1 MECRFCKLDNIDQ
14 LEDKQTYLC
23 PYCGYSF
30 RVSKAAV
37 WYDNIVHLPMGSWL
51 VASILWFSAM
61 LTGVIFGLGFN
72 SSSLKTTILFMYLYG
87 ISSLIYGLSV
97 SLDYFSALWRYIKRK
112 LRGEE
117 ISFDEVKHEVQ
128 KLRKEKIIKEMA
140 TGRAIDEATGKFIET
155 DIRPGEKKVPKL
167 APSFLAGLWTIIVGI
182 VFSIM
187 YSVIFPPL
195 T

>member
-14 LEDKQTYLC
+14 LEDKQTYHC

-51 VASILWFSAM
+51 VAAIIWFSAM
-61 LTGVIFGLGFN
+61 LTGIVFGLGFN
-72 SSSLKTTILFMYLYG
+72 SSSLSTTILFLYLYG
-87 ISSLIYGLSV
+87 LSALIYGLSV
-97 SLDYFSALWRYIKRK
+97 SIDYFIAVWRWIKKRIRGEPTDFEQIKR
-112 LRGEE
+112 
-117 ISFDEVKHEVQ
+117 EVQ
-128 KLRKEKIIKEMA
+128 KLRKEKIVKEMA
-140 TGRAIDEATGKFIET
+140 TGKAIDEATGKFIET

-167 APSFLAGLWTIIVGI
+167 ATSFLAGTWTVLIAII
-182 VFSIM
+182 FSIL
-187 YSVIFPPL
+187 YSVVFPPL